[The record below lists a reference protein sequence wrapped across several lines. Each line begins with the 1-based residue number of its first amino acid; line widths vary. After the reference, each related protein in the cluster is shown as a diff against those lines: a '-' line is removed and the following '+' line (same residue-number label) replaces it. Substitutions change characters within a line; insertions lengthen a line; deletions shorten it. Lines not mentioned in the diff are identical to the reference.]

1 MNCTGII
8 LAGGLG
14 TRLRPITNDAH
25 QKVVHP
31 VQGKALIEY
40 SIESLNHPK
49 VSSLIFCVK
58 HLAAST
64 MTSIVRM
71 KLPQITT
78 FLKDR
83 GEGICSIL
91 RNAIRITSTPTV
103 ICCNGDEIR
112 HGFNLD
118 DVLLYHNQHNKLA
131 TMVATYSNH
140 LYRHR
145 VLSTHYQDDV
155 LVLEH
160 SVLHPN
166 NLRRKP
172 DQTGLINVG
181 FILLRRESVELFN
194 GEHSPGWSGIIDPL
208 CAAKEMAVFVTPS
221 ITYFN
226 VGTEEELLS
235 AQSFLSTG

>member
-31 VQGKALIEY
+31 IQGKALIEY

-49 VSSLIFCVK
+49 VSSLVFCVS
-58 HLAAST
+58 HLNAST
-64 MTSIVRM
+64 MAFITRM
-71 KLPQITT
+71 KLLQTVT
-78 FLKDR
+78 FLRDQR
-83 GEGICSIL
+83 EGICSIL
-91 RNAIRITSTPTV
+91 RNAIRATSSPTA

-112 HGFNLD
+112 HGFSLE
-118 DVLLYHNQHNKLA
+118 DVLLYHSQHGKLA

-145 VLSTHYQDDV
+145 VLSTHYQDNV
-155 LVLEH
+155 LVLEQ
-160 SVLHPN
+160 STLHPN
-166 NLRRKP
+166 ELRRKP

-181 FILLRRESVELFN
+181 FILLKQGAVDHFDSVYN
-194 GEHSPGWSGIIDPL
+194 PGWSGIID
-208 CAAKEMAVFVTPS
+208 E
-221 ITYFN
+221 
-226 VGTEEELLS
+226 
-235 AQSFLSTG
+235 